1 MGERCGPI
9 TPSTC
14 DSAAPVSLL
23 SILCPRCRTPLA
35 RASRPEGVQ
44 LVCLECGLAGDYDR
58 FVEGG
63 GLAGGTLSRPEI
75 DQLRLELGG
84 LRDQAARA
92 EAMDRGD

>member
-9 TPSTC
+9 DPSTLAG
-14 DSAAPVSLL
+14 AAPVSLL

-35 RASRPEGVQ
+35 RASRPDGIH
-44 LVCLECGLAGDYDR
+44 LMCLECGLTGDYAR

-63 GLAGGTLSRPEI
+63 GLAGGTLSRREI